1 MLKNIFLIVSDL
13 TSHIKYVRKE
23 YRPIP
28 KIQPQR
34 ETD

>member
-1 MLKNIFLIVSDL
+1 MLKNIFLIVWDL

-34 ETD
+34 EMD